1 MIKRARFP
9 YQRWFFV
16 MLASVAGLALHGTEE
31 IGQPLAGNARRVT
44 ESLKYLGQPLPETA
58 ENTLREAIGKQD
70 AARIQEILEPHVL
83 FHVDINPELRV
94 KVARGKAV
102 AVLQQGGF
110 TPFLVKVQNYAKAS
124 QALKIESPQSGPV
137 YGGVAQLS
145 LERQQQTELG
155 KNQIKT
161 NAPASSA
168 ERFLEV
174 EMFTAAPMTPYLSG
188 LEVEYAIALIHSAEA
203 GQREAMIGFNIGQG
217 TQDIGFRAEVPVLFS
232 VRPAIPVKL
241 AIRDFDGTPTV
252 ANLTFRDAAG
262 RLFPPQAK
270 RLAPDLF
277 FQPHVYRADA
287 GTVLLPPGKFEVTYG
302 RGPEYR
308 PLKKEIVVP
317 EKGSS
322 ELTFKL
328 ERWVNPV
335 EFGFYSGDHHI
346 HAAGCA
352 HYEIPTQGIT
362 PADMFVQVQGEG
374 LNVGCV
380 LTWGPCYDFQRK
392 FFSPLTADIS
402 EPLAI
407 LKYDVEVSGFGSQ
420 ALGHV
425 CLLNLKNQTYPGS
438 DGTKVKGWPTWTVPV
453 LRWTK
458 EQGGVTGYPH
468 SDLYVDPS
476 GYAKWMISRRDKNA
490 DSYLDA
496 GELNGALLAK
506 SFAAMD
512 SDSNRLLDAKEL
524 ETIAD
529 RAGNELP
536 NLVLPSMRGAGA
548 MEIFVSVPEGV
559 CDFISAMDTGRIG
572 EWNTWYHLMNC
583 GFPLKVSGETDFP
596 CMSSRRVGQGRVY
609 VDLGTNKIS
618 KLDYTAWC
626 EGLSKGRSYV
636 SDGYAHALLFS
647 VDGVRPGLSD
657 VKLGAPGKV
666 VVRAKVAFAPASP
679 KAVAHGTEE
688 PAEGRRRVGDTVL
701 LHAPRNEEL
710 VQGGDRLVEIIVNGQ
725 SVAQMKVPADGTIHD
740 LAFDLEVKQSSW
752 IALRHFPQ
760 LHSNPINVLVAGK
773 PIRASRESALW
784 CAESVELL
792 WENRSRFISE
802 KERPAARAAYDR
814 ALEVYR
820 KIAQEAHEVY

>member
-1 MIKRARFP
+1 MMKVLIFLRIL
-9 YQRWFFV
+9 FV
-16 MLASVAGLALHGTEE
+16 VAGIIGARLEAAEADP
-31 IGQPLAGNARRVT
+31 IGQPLAGNARRVF
-44 ESLKYLGQPLPETA
+44 EAMEYLGRPLA
-58 ENTLREAIGKQD
+58 EKAKLQEAIGKRD
-70 AARIQEILEPHVL
+70 ANGIQEILDAQVL
-83 FHVDINPELRV
+83 FKVDINPELRV
-94 KVARGKAV
+94 KVARGKAA

-110 TPFLVKVQNYAKAS
+110 TPFLVKVENLAKAS
-124 QALKIESPQSGPV
+124 QALKIESPQGGPV

-155 KNQIKT
+155 RNQVKT
-161 NAPASSA
+161 NQAGASA

-174 EMFTAAPMTPYLSG
+174 EMFTGAPMTPYLSG
-188 LEVEYAIALIHSAEA
+188 LEVEYSIALIYSSES
-203 GQREAMIGFNIGQG
+203 GQREATIGFNIGQG
-217 TQDIGFRAEVPVLFS
+217 TQDIGFRAEVPVLFNA
-232 VRPAIPVKL
+232 RPAIPVKVTV
-241 AIRDFDGTPTV
+241 RDFDGTPTV
-252 ANLTFRDAAG
+252 ANLTFRDAEG
-262 RLFPPQAK
+262 KVFPAQAK

-277 FQPHVYRADA
+277 FQPQIYRADG
-287 GTVLLPPGKFEVTYG
+287 GTVLLPPGKFQVTYA

-308 PLKKEIVVP
+308 ELKKEVVVA
-317 EKGSS
+317 EKGPADVS
-322 ELTFKL
+322 FKL

-362 PADMFVQVQGEG
+362 PADMFVQLKGEG

-392 FFSPLTADIS
+392 YFSPVTADIS
-402 EPLAI
+402 EPFAI

-425 CLLNLKNQTYPGS
+425 CLLNLKDQTYPGS

-453 LRWTK
+453 MRWTK

-468 SDLYVDPS
+468 SDLLVDPP
-476 GYAKWMISRRDKNA
+476 GYAKWMISRRDKNG
-490 DSYLDA
+490 DSRLDA
-496 GELNGALLAK
+496 EEAKNGLLAK
-506 SFAAMD
+506 PFATIDAD
-512 SDSNRLLDAKEL
+512 SDRLLDAKEL
-524 ETIAD
+524 ESIAD
-529 RAGNELP
+529 QAGNELP
-536 NLVLPSMRGAGA
+536 NVVIPSMRGSGG

-609 VDLGTNKIS
+609 VDLGTEKLS

-626 EGLSKGRSYV
+626 DGLGKGQSYV
-636 SDGYAHALLFS
+636 SDGFAHALRFS
-647 VDGVRPGLSD
+647 VNGVKPGVSD
-657 VKLGAPGKV
+657 VKLDAPGKV
-666 VVRAKVAFAPASP
+666 QVRAKVAFAPAVP
-679 KAVAHGTEE
+679 KAVAYGTQE
-688 PAEGRRRVGDTVL
+688 PADGRRHSGDTRI
-701 LHAPRNEEL
+701 LHAPRGEEV
-710 VQGGDRLVEIIVNGQ
+710 VQGGERVVEIIVNGQ
-725 SVAQMKVPADGTIHD
+725 SVAQKKVPADGAIHD
-740 LAFDLEVKQSSW
+740 LAFEVDVKHSSW

-760 LHSNPINVLVAGK
+760 LHTNPVNVLVDGK

-792 WENRSRFISE
+792 WENRSRFIAE
-802 KERPAARAAYDR
+802 KERAEARAAYDR
-814 ALEVYR
+814 ALATYR
-820 KIAQEAHEVY
+820 KLAAEAVD